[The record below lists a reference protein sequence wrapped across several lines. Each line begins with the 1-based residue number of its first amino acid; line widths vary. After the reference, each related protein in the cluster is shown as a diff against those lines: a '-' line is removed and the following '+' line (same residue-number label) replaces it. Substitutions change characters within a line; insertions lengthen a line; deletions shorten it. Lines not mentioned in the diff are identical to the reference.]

1 MKQSIVEV
9 NCECVMDHANE
20 LATTAA
26 MPPPSVTMQTVR
38 RNPSIKRLLKLP
50 IWSSGKEFRL
60 TKNPHSGK
68 FSVYCVRFRK
78 LHRNVRS
85 SSALLSVTQV
95 SIVLYA
101 MDTCVCVRL
110 SFVRAKILWL
120 RHFMWLL
127 HIYINSVR

>member
-101 MDTCVCVRL
+101 MDTCVCVCVWVL
-110 SFVRAKILWL
+110 YGLKSYGYVISCDYF
-120 RHFMWLL
+120 
-127 HIYINSVR
+127 IYI